1 MGTMRAL
8 VSILLVALIA
18 LPCAP
23 ALGQEAAPAAA
34 GESSPDGP
42 GWKVILGWT
51 AVGLGGAALLTGV
64 VFAGLAAQTESEYE
78 EGVELMRTFDE
89 LDALHS
95 KGHDYN
101 TVMVAGLV
109 SGLVVA
115 VIGVH
120 MLVWD
125 LAERE
130 AGGVALA
137 PMIDA
142 GGAGLTAVGR
152 F

>member
-1 MGTMRAL
+1 M
-8 VSILLVALIA
+8 
-18 LPCAP
+18 
-23 ALGQEAAPAAA
+23 
-34 GESSPDGP
+34 
-42 GWKVILGWT
+42 
-51 AVGLGGAALLTGV
+51 LTGV
-64 VFAGLAAQTESEYE
+64 VFAGLAAQKESEYE

-95 KGHDYN
+95 QGHNYN
-101 TVMVAGLV
+101 TAMVAGLV

-115 VIGVH
+115 VMGVH
-120 MLVWD
+120 LLVWD

-137 PMIDA
+137 PMIGSDS
-142 GGAGLTAVGR
+142 AGLTAGLR